1 MLIGSKSRLSALVVL
16 ESSASPCLLLVECQK
31 KQPSKKLTLA
41 AAAEALVEA
50 ASLEADSMTQKQL
63 AQNLD
68 SLKASFD
75 SNLNRAVQSVKSSN
89 ENFDA
94 KMNTLNQHV
103 MNEIGALKD
112 EITAVKMLLEEEKK
126 QKTLDRAL
134 KLAYHGSF
142 TYYPHSY
149 RVQEESGKLAEGV
162 IGWFLLGEGAFLPSD
177 ATLVQSQ
184 TQYTTKEQREKE
196 DASKKAFRAK
206 FIEQIKRLIKR
217 EPRVEKK
224 MMAASSFTIPKLCR
238 VSKTASVSTKVC
250 CRE

>member
-1 MLIGSKSRLSALVVL
+1 MKRSLVWPSTYGCEFFTARFSTDGSIISLLITKRPSTMST
-16 ESSASPCLLLVECQK
+16 Q
-31 KQPSKKLTLA
+31 QPSKKLTLA

-50 ASLEADSMTQKQL
+50 ASLEAESMTQKEL

-75 SNLNRAVQSVKSSN
+75 SNLNRVVQSVKSSN

-103 MNEIGALKD
+103 KSEIGALKD

-134 KLAYHGSF
+134 KLAYHDSF
-142 TYYPHSY
+142 KYYPYSD

-162 IGWFLLGEGAFLPSD
+162 IGWFLLGEGASLPSE
-177 ATLVQSQ
+177 ATLYHFDAQ
-184 TQYTTKEQREKE
+184 TQYTTKEVREEE

-206 FIEQIKRLIKR
+206 FVEQIKRLINSLQR
-217 EPRVEKK
+217 SRRQCILTEIHCL
-224 MMAASSFTIPKLCR
+224 SIL
-238 VSKTASVSTKVC
+238 SK
-250 CRE
+250 